1 MDQTNILVLGN
12 NLISNLLRRILIK
25 NKIDHLN
32 FAYPAQE
39 PERRFFAIK
48 PTFLKWYSECFNE
61 DLHNHYAIKHIQ
73 VFVDNEELNLR
84 DSITKPFPLF
94 NIMSSDYLFESFSKD
109 LNDIDKVIKSDED
122 LEFLFDNEKVILKNY
137 QISSKLIINTDFRF
151 NKFFNIKPDRE
162 EKKEYDEFAVTAIF
176 KTDNNLENRAVQYFR
191 GGKILAILPF
201 SDHEFSI
208 VLSGL
213 KKGDEKLV
221 DDSGEQLINFIKQQT
236 TLASVVL
243 LSKIN
248 RFPLTLYKIKHDAKL
263 RSLFIGDAG
272 HKVHPLAGQG
282 LNLGLGDIQMLENLI
297 SDKRIIDLG
306 QENNIKKYV
315 ISRSVD
321 ESLVMNLT
329 DRLDEAL
336 VNNSDVFSNLFKY
349 PIKLIENSE
358 LLKKSIVRKMI

>member
-32 FAYPAQE
+32 FAYSAQE
-39 PERRFFAIK
+39 IERRFFAIK
-48 PTFLKWYSECFNE
+48 PTFLKWYSDCFNE
-61 DLHNHYAIKHIQ
+61 DLYNHYAIKHIQ
-73 VFVDNEELNLR
+73 IFVENEELNLR

-94 NIMSSDYLFESFSKD
+94 NIMSSDYLFESFSRD

-122 LEFLFDNEKVILKNY
+122 LEFVFDNEKVILKNY

-176 KTDNNLENRAVQYFR
+176 KTDNNLENKAVQYFR
-191 GGKILAILPF
+191 ESKILAILPF

-213 KKGDEKLV
+213 KEGDEKLV

-236 TLASVVL
+236 TLASVEL

-358 LLKKSIVRKMI
+358 LLKKAIVRKMI

>member
-12 NLISNLLRRILIK
+12 NLISNLLRRVLIK

-32 FAYPAQE
+32 FAYPVQE
-39 PERRFFAIK
+39 PEKRFFAIK

-61 DLHNHYAIKHIQ
+61 ELHSHYAIKHIQ
-73 VFVDNEELNLR
+73 ILVDNEELNFK
-84 DSITKPFPLF
+84 DSITKPFSLF
-94 NIMSSDYLFESFSKD
+94 NIMSSDYLFESFSRALD
-109 LNDIDKVIKSDED
+109 DIDKVIKSDEN
-122 LEFLFDNEKVILKNY
+122 LEFVFDNEKVILKNY

-176 KTDNNLENRAVQYFR
+176 KTDNNLKNRAVQYFR

-221 DDSGEQLINFIKQQT
+221 DDSGEQLIDFVKQQT
-236 TLASVVL
+236 SLATVEL

-336 VNNSDVFSNLFKY
+336 VNNSDVFSSLFKY
-349 PIKLIENSE
+349 PIKLIESSE
-358 LLKKSIVRKMI
+358 LLKKILVRKMI

>member
-32 FAYPAQE
+32 FAYPVQE
-39 PERRFFAIK
+39 TERRFFAIK

-73 VFVDNEELNLR
+73 IFVDNEELNLR

-122 LEFLFDNEKVILKNY
+122 LEFVFDNEKVILKNY

-221 DDSGEQLINFIKQQT
+221 DDSGDQLINFIKQQT
-236 TLASVVL
+236 ALASVEL

-358 LLKKSIVRKMI
+358 LLKKAIVRKMI

>member
-32 FAYPAQE
+32 FAYSAQE
-39 PERRFFAIK
+39 TERRFFAIK

-73 VFVDNEELNLR
+73 IFVDNEELNLR

-122 LEFLFDNEKVILKNY
+122 LEFVFDNEKVILKNY

-221 DDSGEQLINFIKQQT
+221 GDSGDQLINFIEQQT
-236 TLASVVL
+236 ALASVEL

>member
-32 FAYPAQE
+32 FAYSAQE
-39 PERRFFAIK
+39 TERRFLAIK

-73 VFVDNEELNLR
+73 IFVDNEELNLK

-94 NIMSSDYLFESFSKD
+94 NIMSSDYLFESFSRD

-122 LEFLFDNEKVILKNY
+122 LEFVFDNEKVILKNY

-191 GGKILAILPF
+191 EGKILAILPF

-236 TLASVVL
+236 TLASVEL

-282 LNLGLGDIQMLENLI
+282 LNLGLGDIEMLENLI

-315 ISRSVD
+315 ISRSLD

>member
-12 NLISNLLRRILIK
+12 NLISNLFRRILIK

-32 FAYPAQE
+32 FAYSAQE
-39 PERRFFAIK
+39 TERRFFAIK

-61 DLHNHYAIKHIQ
+61 DLHKHYAIKHIQ
-73 VFVDNEELNLR
+73 IFVDNEELNLR

-94 NIMSSDYLFESFSKD
+94 NIMSSDYLFESFSND

-176 KTDNNLENRAVQYFR
+176 KTDNILENRAVQYFR

-221 DDSGEQLINFIKQQT
+221 DGLGDQLINFIKQQT
-236 TLASVVL
+236 ALASVEL

-321 ESLVMNLT
+321 ESIVMNLT

>member
-39 PERRFFAIK
+39 TERRFFAIK

-73 VFVDNEELNLR
+73 IFVDNEELNLR

-122 LEFLFDNEKVILKNY
+122 LEFVFDNEKVILKNY

-213 KKGDEKLV
+213 KKGDE
-221 DDSGEQLINFIKQQT
+221 
-236 TLASVVL
+236 
-243 LSKIN
+243 
-248 RFPLTLYKIKHDAKL
+248 
-263 RSLFIGDAG
+263 
-272 HKVHPLAGQG
+272 
-282 LNLGLGDIQMLENLI
+282 
-297 SDKRIIDLG
+297 
-306 QENNIKKYV
+306 
-315 ISRSVD
+315 
-321 ESLVMNLT
+321 
-329 DRLDEAL
+329 
-336 VNNSDVFSNLFKY
+336 
-349 PIKLIENSE
+349 
-358 LLKKSIVRKMI
+358 